1 MACRDMLIHKIKNMV
16 DVLERIKQEQL
27 LALKPLKFAVNE
39 ICNCLIAKHEVA
51 AFTLTNYLFEA
62 SLKLTLIYWESGG
75 KLIEN
80 INDFESLYRNG
91 TKKYLAKD
99 VYKAIGSA
107 KRSEIITEEEGKEL
121 LFFLHHYRDPFSHA
135 SNNSEINES
144 KVISFDDSMINKTIT
159 VNGNP
164 LLYFNYQERYM
175 RNSAHRYFFKLYSY
189 IKKWDGMICEL
200 REKANYTK

>member
-1 MACRDMLIHKIKNMV
+1 MV

>member
-1 MACRDMLIHKIKNMV
+1 MKQKNTNKNMV

-62 SLKLTLIYWESGG
+62 SLKLTLISWESGG

>member
-1 MACRDMLIHKIKNMV
+1 MEQKQTNKEMV
-16 DVLERIKQEQL
+16 DELEKVKQEQL
-27 LALKPLKFAVNE
+27 FALKPLKFAVNE

-80 INDFESLYRNG
+80 INDFEGLYRKG

-99 VYKAIGSA
+99 VFKAIGSA
-107 KRSEIITEEEGKEL
+107 KRSKIITEEEGKEL

>member
-1 MACRDMLIHKIKNMV
+1 MKQKNTNKNMV

>member
-1 MACRDMLIHKIKNMV
+1 MEQKQTNKEMV
-16 DVLERIKQEQL
+16 DELEKVKQEQL
-27 LALKPLKFAVNE
+27 FALKPLKFAVNE

-62 SLKLTLIYWESGG
+62 RLKLTLIYWESGG

-80 INDFESLYRNG
+80 INDFEGLYRKG

-99 VYKAIGSA
+99 VFKAIGSA
-107 KRSEIITEEEGKEL
+107 KRSKMITEKEGEEL

-135 SNNSEINES
+135 SNNSEINEI
-144 KVISFDDSMINKTIT
+144 KVLSFDVSMNSRKIM

-164 LLYFNYQERYM
+164 ILYFDYQERYM
-175 RNSAHRYFFKLYSY
+175 RNIAHLYFFRLYSY
-189 IKKWDGMICEL
+189 IKKWDVMIGEL
-200 REKANYTK
+200 RENAKS

>member
-1 MACRDMLIHKIKNMV
+1 MEQNKIDKEMFV
-16 DVLERIKQEQL
+16 KLEKVKQEQL
-27 LALKPLKFAVNE
+27 FALKPLKFAVNE
-39 ICNCLIAKHEVA
+39 ICNCLIAKNEVA

-80 INDFESLYRNG
+80 INDFEDLYRKE

-99 VYKAIGSA
+99 IFKIIGSA
-107 KRSEIITEEEGKEL
+107 KRSKMITEKESEEL

-135 SNNSEINES
+135 SNNSEINEI
-144 KVISFDDSMINKTIT
+144 KILSFDISMNSRKIT

-164 LLYFNYQERYM
+164 TLYFDYQERYM
-175 RNSAHRYFFKLYSY
+175 RNIAHQYFIQLYSY
-189 IKKWDGMICEL
+189 IKKWDAMISCL
-200 REKANYTK
+200 RELNNKD

>member
-1 MACRDMLIHKIKNMV
+1 MKQKNTNKNMV

-144 KVISFDDSMINKTIT
+144 KVISFDDPMINKTIT

>member
-1 MACRDMLIHKIKNMV
+1 MKQKNTNKNMV

-80 INDFESLYRNG
+80 INDFEGLYRKG

-107 KRSEIITEEEGKEL
+107 KRSKIITEEEGKEL

>member
-1 MACRDMLIHKIKNMV
+1 MEQKQTNKEMV
-16 DVLERIKQEQL
+16 DELEKVKQEQL
-27 LALKPLKFAVNE
+27 FALKPLKFAVNE

-80 INDFESLYRNG
+80 INDFEGLYRKG

-107 KRSEIITEEEGKEL
+107 KRSKIITEEEGKEL

>member
-1 MACRDMLIHKIKNMV
+1 MV
-16 DVLERIKQEQL
+16 DELEKVKQEQL
-27 LALKPLKFAVNE
+27 FALKPLKFAVNE

-80 INDFESLYRNG
+80 INDFEGLYRKG

-99 VYKAIGSA
+99 VFKAIGSA
-107 KRSEIITEEEGKEL
+107 KRSKMITEKEGEEL

-135 SNNSEINES
+135 SNNSEINEI
-144 KVISFDDSMINKTIT
+144 KVLSFDVSMNSRKIM

-164 LLYFNYQERYM
+164 ILYFDYQERYM
-175 RNSAHRYFFKLYSY
+175 RNIAHLYFFRLYSY
-189 IKKWDGMICEL
+189 IKKWDVMIGEL
-200 REKANYTK
+200 RENAKS

>member
-1 MACRDMLIHKIKNMV
+1 MEQNKIDKEMFV
-16 DVLERIKQEQL
+16 KLEKVKQEQL
-27 LALKPLKFAVNE
+27 FALKPLKFAVNE
-39 ICNCLIAKHEVA
+39 ICNCLIAKNEVA

-80 INDFESLYRNG
+80 INDFEDLYRKE

-99 VYKAIGSA
+99 IFKIIGSA
-107 KRSEIITEEEGKEL
+107 KRSKMITEKEIEEL

-135 SNNSEINES
+135 SNNSEINEI
-144 KVISFDDSMINKTIT
+144 KILSFDISMNSRKIT

-164 LLYFNYQERYM
+164 TLYFDYQERYM
-175 RNSAHRYFFKLYSY
+175 RNIAHQYFIQLYSY
-189 IKKWDGMICEL
+189 IKKWDAMISCL
-200 REKANYTK
+200 RELNNKD

>member
-1 MACRDMLIHKIKNMV
+1 MEQKQTNKEMV
-16 DVLERIKQEQL
+16 DELEKVKQEQL
-27 LALKPLKFAVNE
+27 FALKPLKFAVNE

-80 INDFESLYRNG
+80 INDFEGLYRKG

>member
-1 MACRDMLIHKIKNMV
+1 MFDK
-16 DVLERIKQEQL
+16 LEKVKQEQL
-27 LALKPLKFAVNE
+27 FALKPLKFAVNE

-107 KRSEIITEEEGKEL
+107 KRSKMITEEEGEEL

-135 SNNSEINES
+135 SNNSEINEI
-144 KVISFDDSMINKTIT
+144 KVLSFDVSMNSRKIM

-164 LLYFNYQERYM
+164 ILYFDYQERYM
-175 RNSAHRYFFKLYSY
+175 RNIAHLYFFRLYSY
-189 IKKWDGMICEL
+189 IKKWDVMIGEL
-200 REKANYTK
+200 RENAKS

>member
-1 MACRDMLIHKIKNMV
+1 MEQNKIDKEMFV
-16 DVLERIKQEQL
+16 KLEKVKQEQL
-27 LALKPLKFAVNE
+27 FALKPLKFAVNE
-39 ICNCLIAKHEVA
+39 ICNCLIAKNEVA

-80 INDFESLYRNG
+80 INDFEGLYRKG

-107 KRSEIITEEEGKEL
+107 KRSKIITEEEGKEL

>member
-1 MACRDMLIHKIKNMV
+1 MV
-16 DVLERIKQEQL
+16 DKLEKAKQERL
-27 LALKPLKFAVNE
+27 SALKPLKFAVNE
-39 ICNCLIAKHEVA
+39 ICNCLIAKHDVA

-80 INDFESLYRNG
+80 INDFEGLYRKG

-107 KRSEIITEEEGKEL
+107 KRSKIITEEEGKEL

-135 SNNSEINES
+135 SNNSEINEI
-144 KVISFDDSMINKTIT
+144 KILSFDISMNSRKIT

-164 LLYFNYQERYM
+164 TLYFDYQERYM
-175 RNSAHRYFFKLYSY
+175 RNNAHHYFFKLYSY
-189 IKKWDGMICEL
+189 IKKWDAMISNL
-200 REKANYTK
+200 RELNNKD

>member
-1 MACRDMLIHKIKNMV
+1 MWDMETKKIDNDMFDKIEKV
-16 DVLERIKQEQL
+16 KQEQL
-27 LALKPLKFAVNE
+27 FALKPLKFAVNE
-39 ICNCLIAKHEVA
+39 ICSCLAAKHEVA

-80 INDFESLYRNG
+80 LRDFENLYRKG

-107 KRSEIITEEEGKEL
+107 KQSKIITEEEGKEL

-135 SNNSEINES
+135 SNNSEINEI
-144 KVISFDDSMINKTIT
+144 KVLSFDVSMNSQKIT

-164 LLYFNYQERYM
+164 TLYFDYQESYM
-175 RNSAHRYFFKLYSY
+175 RKEALHYFFRLYSF
-189 IKKWDGMICEL
+189 IKK
-200 REKANYTK
+200 

>member
-1 MACRDMLIHKIKNMV
+1 
-16 DVLERIKQEQL
+16 
-27 LALKPLKFAVNE
+27 
-39 ICNCLIAKHEVA
+39 
-51 AFTLTNYLFEA
+51 LFEA

>member
-1 MACRDMLIHKIKNMV
+1 MKQKNTNKNMV

-200 REKANYTK
+200 REKANSK

>member
-1 MACRDMLIHKIKNMV
+1 MKQKNTNKNMV

-107 KRSEIITEEEGKEL
+107 KRSDIITEEEGKEL